1 LYIQR
6 GRTTSE
12 KESGKVSLER
22 VLKALTKLGLSQRE
36 AEVYIYLATKGPQ
49 KAGNIAETL
58 NLNKQYLCFTLR
70 SLKNKRIVNVT
81 REYSTQ
87 FSALPFET
95 AIDLLAEAQRKEAQR
110 IEENKETILSH
121 WRSMPPRNTTNQ

>member
-1 LYIQR
+1 M
-6 GRTTSE
+6 
-12 KESGKVSLER
+12 ER
-22 VLKALTKLGLSQRE
+22 VLKALTKLGLSQIE

-49 KAGNIAETL
+49 RAGAIAETL
-58 NLNKQYLCFTLR
+58 NLSKQYLCSTLK
-70 SLKNKRIVNVT
+70 SLQNRKIINAT

>member
-1 LYIQR
+1 
-6 GRTTSE
+6 
-12 KESGKVSLER
+12 VSLER

-49 KAGNIAETL
+49 KAGNIAGTL
-58 NLNKQYLCFTLR
+58 NLNKQYLYSTLK
-70 SLKNKRIVNVT
+70 SLQNKKIINVT

-121 WRSMPPRNTTNQ
+121 WRFMPPRNTTNQ

>member
-1 LYIQR
+1 LLIQR

-58 NLNKQYLCFTLR
+58 KLSEQYLCSTLK
-70 SLKNKRIVNVT
+70 SLQNKRIINVT
-81 REYSTQ
+81 LEYSTQ
-87 FSALPFET
+87 FSALPFEK
-95 AIDLLAEAQRKEAQR
+95 ALGLLAEAQRKEAQR
-110 IEENKETILSH
+110 IEENKEEILSD
-121 WRSMPPRNTTNQ
+121 WRSMTPRNATSQ